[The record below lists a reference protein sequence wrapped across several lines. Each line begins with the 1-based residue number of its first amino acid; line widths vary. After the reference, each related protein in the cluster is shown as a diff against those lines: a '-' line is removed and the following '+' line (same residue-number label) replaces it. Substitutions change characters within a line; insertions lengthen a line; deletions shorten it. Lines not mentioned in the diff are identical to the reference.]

1 MKLAKRVI
9 IGMLTATMLFS
20 AMPAS
25 IPAMLQMPVTVE
37 ASETAEIEPKADVIY
52 WRYRTLADGTIQR
65 RRWNAT
71 RGYWVDPDWIDVGH
85 I

>member
-1 MKLAKRVI
+1 MKLAKRIV

-37 ASETAEIEPKADVIY
+37 ASETAEIEPKADVVY
-52 WRYRTLADGTIQR
+52 WMYRVLSDGTIQK

-71 RGYWVDPDWIDVGH
+71 RGYWVDPDWIDVN
-85 I
+85 

>member
-25 IPAMLQMPVTVE
+25 IPDMLQMPVMVE
-37 ASETAEIEPKADVIY
+37 ASETAEIEPKADVVY
-52 WRYRTLADGTIQR
+52 WMYRVLSDGTIQK

-71 RGYWVDPDWIDVGH
+71 RGYWVDPDWIDVN
-85 I
+85 

>member
-1 MKLAKRVI
+1 MKLAKKVI
-9 IGMLTATMLFS
+9 IGMLAATMLFS

-25 IPAMLQMPVTVE
+25 IPAMLRMPVTVE

-52 WRYRTLADGTIQR
+52 WRYRTLSDGTVQK

-71 RGYWVDPDWIDVGH
+71 RGYWVDPYWITVDV
-85 I
+85 